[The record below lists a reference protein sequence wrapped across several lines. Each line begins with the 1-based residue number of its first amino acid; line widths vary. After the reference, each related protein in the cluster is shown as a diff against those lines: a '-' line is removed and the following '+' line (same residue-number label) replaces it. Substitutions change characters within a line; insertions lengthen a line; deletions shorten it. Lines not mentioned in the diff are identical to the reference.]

1 MGYLEFVAII
11 LCFTALLLIR
21 QIVLA
26 SRRNSEDSVEDDHTG
41 RALNPEALAKVDG
54 ESMREF
60 DRLLV
65 NVFSEEE

>member
-1 MGYLEFVAII
+1 MGYLEFVAIV
-11 LCFTALLLIR
+11 LCFTAILLIR

-26 SRRNSEDSVEDDHTG
+26 SRSNSEDLVDDDYTG

>member
-26 SRRNSEDSVEDDHTG
+26 SRRNSEDSVEDDYTG
-41 RALNPEALAKVDG
+41 RALDPQALARLD
-54 ESMREF
+54 EDSMREF
-60 DRLLV
+60 DRLLDST
-65 NVFSEEE
+65 FTEEE